1 MISALTCIASHLRLQ
16 PSQAFLLIAP
26 RLNDVIFILQRLLI
40 SESWQGPLYLL
51 LLTGPALRR
60 EDLERH
66 VALQPLLSGGVLEG
80 SKNFLHDMV
89 GFSVEEHMDSF
100 ASSEAVLEELVA
112 KVHGHTAG
120 VGVDVILALD
130 VDLGPEDRQV
140 DTADLDAACVALEP
154 VAKRRALL
162 RSMVSALAL
171 GGRLVTNRGLEISP
185 AEGQHLWVKECSVS
199 FFNPHCM
206 PLSMLR
212 HGELLH
218 AAAEVCGRIAAG
230 ELCVT
235 DSEVAQFYL
244 FDQFQQA
251 LDVASREQGGRKFA
265 SGPELVTLL
274 LLLPKRFCRNSVV
287 AELARRLAEELA
299 GPDAE
304 ARAQIYDED
313 LALARQLAEQE
324 QADLEFA
331 APAKA
336 VFAVDDSPPT
346 KKRRAPSTDLDPVLS
361 DTKEELSDMAKEEVE
376 NMWSRCLRGEEL
388 LDSLPANDNAS
399 SEAYAVHALHTLM
412 SEFRRAPVAMIR
424 SAFQQ
429 AGTYS
434 EAKAIIEGS
443 SEVTSLKSKRPPK
456 AAPPCDVPPLLQK
469 EVQLGGEAVSIH
481 KALAKRK
488 QVRQERV
495 AQLKAVGGL
504 GTCGCCFDDELLPE
518 EELRCTAAKGHGFCI
533 PCVKQAAMAFFG
545 QGLFTL
551 NLSSEAA
558 SSAEPNLAV
567 ASLRCLDTSNCPG
580 HFLDTAM
587 QKALPRKDY
596 VRYSRR
602 SAALQAAASGLKDLV
617 SCPGC
622 DFMVQMSD
630 KNETFPLDTPP
641 RPEDGVVRCLDVEC
655 GLTTCRWCMQPE
667 HGPLKCEEVEMD
679 SETKIRTFLEE
690 KMAEAVLRRC
700 PNQKCQ
706 KPYERTEGCNHIRCP
721 CGTHSCYLCGTE
733 LDKKRPYDHYK
744 DGHLGGGKNDSN
756 SRCIVYG
763 TPKWAEAS
771 GKKQREDAEKA
782 LQQYLK
788 ENPDLQEVAAASST
802 AKRKRLRELLEV
814 TPERRNKK
822 AKASAADAE
831 PELPAC
837 VIQ

>member
-1 MISALTCIASHLRLQ
+1 MAT
-16 PSQAFLLIAP
+16 
-26 RLNDVIFILQRLLI
+26 
-40 SESWQGPLYLL
+40 WQQI
-51 LLTGPALRR
+51 R
-60 EDLERH
+60 EDE
-66 VALQPLLSGGVLEG
+66 
-80 SKNFLHDMV
+80 
-89 GFSVEEHMDSF
+89 
-100 ASSEAVLEELVA
+100 
-112 KVHGHTAG
+112 
-120 VGVDVILALD
+120 
-130 VDLGPEDRQV
+130 
-140 DTADLDAACVALEP
+140 
-154 VAKRRALL
+154 
-162 RSMVSALAL
+162 
-171 GGRLVTNRGLEISP
+171 
-185 AEGQHLWVKECSVS
+185 
-199 FFNPHCM
+199 
-206 PLSMLR
+206 
-212 HGELLH
+212 
-218 AAAEVCGRIAAG
+218 
-230 ELCVT
+230 
-235 DSEVAQFYL
+235 
-244 FDQFQQA
+244 
-251 LDVASREQGGRKFA
+251 
-265 SGPELVTLL
+265 
-274 LLLPKRFCRNSVV
+274 
-287 AELARRLAEELA
+287 ELARRLAEELA

-558 SSAEPNLAV
+558 SSAEPNLSV

-641 RPEDGVVRCLDVEC
+641 PEDGVVRTARQRSGPSWRRRWPRLCFAGAQTRSARSPTRGRRAAITSGAPAARTAATSAARSWIRSGPTTTTRMDIWAAGRTTPTRGALCMEHQSGQRHLARSSERTRRRPCSSISKRTPTSRKWQPPPAPRRGRGSGSCL
-655 GLTTCRWCMQPE
+655 R
-667 HGPLKCEEVEMD
+667 
-679 SETKIRTFLEE
+679 
-690 KMAEAVLRRC
+690 LRRSGATRR
-700 PNQKCQ
+700 PRL
-706 KPYERTEGCNHIRCP
+706 PRTP
-721 CGTHSCYLCGTE
+721 
-733 LDKKRPYDHYK
+733 
-744 DGHLGGGKNDSN
+744 
-756 SRCIVYG
+756 SR
-763 TPKWAEAS
+763 
-771 GKKQREDAEKA
+771 
-782 LQQYLK
+782 
-788 ENPDLQEVAAASST
+788 SS
-802 AKRKRLRELLEV
+802 RL
-814 TPERRNKK
+814 
-822 AKASAADAE
+822 A
-831 PELPAC
+831 
-837 VIQ
+837 